1 MTLTVIGGGTMGAGI
16 AQVAA
21 EKGMTVLLHD
31 TDLDRLQAAHNN
43 IAKLLEKKVEKGK
56 LTADSST
63 DILNRIFLMG
73 DLEVAARD
81 GDFVIEAIFENLQA
95 KLDLLKKLDKLC
107 GPEVVIASNTSTI
120 SITLMAGSIGRAD
133 KFIGMHFFS
142 PVPAM
147 HLVEVIKGKNTSE
160 ETLKAAIEMAERMGK
175 TPIAVNDIPGFIVNR
190 FMCLLYNEAA
200 SLVES
205 GSAAP
210 KDIDTAMKLGANHP
224 MGPLEIA
231 DMAGVD
237 IVLDA
242 LEALY
247 SMTGDERYKP
257 ARILKDMVAEG
268 KVGKKAGRGFYDY
281 SSY

>member
-1 MTLTVIGGGTMGAGI
+1 MTLTVIGSGTMGAGI

-31 TDLDRLQAAHNN
+31 TDLERLQTAQNS
-43 IAKLLEKKVEKGK
+43 IARLLDKKVEKGK
-56 LTADSST
+56 ITADSRQ
-63 DILNRIFLMG
+63 DILNRIFLVG
-73 DLEVAARD
+73 ELKVAARD
-81 GDFVIEAIFENLQA
+81 GDFVIEAIFENFDA
-95 KLDLLKKLDKLC
+95 KFCLFKELDKLC
-107 GPEVVIASNTSTI
+107 RPEVVIASNTSTI
-120 SITLMAGSIGRAD
+120 SISLMAEGIGRAD

-147 HLVEVIKGKNTSE
+147 RLVEVIKGKNTSE
-160 ETLKAAIEMAERMGK
+160 ETLKATLEMAERMGK

-200 SLVES
+200 SLVEK
-205 GSAAP
+205 GAAAP

-237 IVLDA
+237 IVLNA
-242 LEALY
+242 LKALY
-247 SMTGDERYKP
+247 GMTGDERYKP
-257 ARILKDMVAEG
+257 ARLLEDMVAEG

-281 SSY
+281 QG